1 MGTTTHKTNTP
12 WRRKGD
18 FMNNDS
24 WATGWAPQNDE
35 IAVDWNDM
43 FQAYP
48 EVSIHNS
55 CNEFISKVE
64 IPEWTKM
71 DKDYH
76 PVNAEKF
83 GLNGDY
89 PLMVTYSPNTTL
101 GIGYKR
107 VFIVEKA
114 SQKPFGK
121 MKEMWKELRKRSQ
134 EKAKTKGIYS
144 SPPSISSIS
153 TAYANVVFPKG
164 YGIPDNITILENG
177 ELRGA
182 FGVPETSA
190 IYGIVYEL
198 VSMYND
204 WRKFP
209 NETEFGSIERLKE
222 AMNNVGRMQ
231 MSSSQ
236 LEEEINESRS
246 IIKEQQDRISDL
258 EGKLNKLYEDGA
270 DAMNLL
276 EEHGV
281 KIDLNGNIKWDAY
294 EGDTISDMIPLIS
307 NLTDQYLT
315 IPSEIGSGLTISNDP
330 PDIFCTSSGY

>member
-1 MGTTTHKTNTP
+1 
-12 WRRKGD
+12 
-18 FMNNDS
+18 MNNDS
-24 WATGWAPQNDE
+24 WATGWATQNDE
-35 IAVDWNDM
+35 IDVDWNDM

-48 EVSIHNS
+48 EVSVHNS
-55 CNEFISKVE
+55 NNKFITKVK
-64 IPEWTKM
+64 IPDWSKM

-76 PVNAEKF
+76 PVTAEKF
-83 GLNGDY
+83 GQAEDY
-89 PLMVTYSPNTTL
+89 PLMVTYAPNTTL

-107 VFIVEKA
+107 VFIVEKS

-121 MKEMWKELRKRSQ
+121 MKEMWKELRKRSE
-134 EKAKTKGIYS
+134 EKAKEKDIYS
-144 SPPSISSIS
+144 SSPSIPAIN
-153 TAYANVVFPKG
+153 TVYANMVFRKG

-177 ELRGA
+177 ELRSA
-182 FGVPETSA
+182 FGVPETSD

-209 NETEFGSIERLKE
+209 NETEFGSIERLKD
-222 AMNNVGRMQ
+222 AMNKISRMQ

-236 LEEEINESRS
+236 LEAEINESRS
-246 IIKEQQDRISDL
+246 IIKEHQDRISDI

-281 KIDLNGNIKWDAY
+281 KFDSNGNIKWDEY
-294 EGDTISDMIPLIS
+294 SGDSISDMIPLI
-307 NLTDQYLT
+307 NNITDQYFTLT
-315 IPSEIGSGLTISNDP
+315 SDVGSMLTVSNDSSAG
-330 PDIFCTSSGY
+330 DVCCTGY

>member
-1 MGTTTHKTNTP
+1 
-12 WRRKGD
+12 
-18 FMNNDS
+18 MNNDS
-24 WATGWAPQNDE
+24 WATGWASQKDE
-35 IAVDWNDM
+35 IDVDWNDM
-43 FQAYP
+43 FYAYP
-48 EVSIHNS
+48 EVSVHNS
-55 CNEFISKVE
+55 HNDFITKVE
-64 IPEWTKM
+64 IPEWAKM

-83 GLNGDY
+83 GLKGDY
-89 PLMVTYSPNTTL
+89 PLMVTYAPNTTL

-107 VFIVEKA
+107 VFIVEKS

-121 MKEMWKELRKRSQ
+121 MKEMWKELRKRSE
-134 EKAKTKGIYS
+134 EKAKAKSKYS
-144 SPPSISSIS
+144 SPPSISSIN
-153 TAYANVVFPKG
+153 TTYANMVFPKG

-177 ELRGA
+177 ELRSA
-182 FGVPETSA
+182 FGVPSTSDV
-190 IYGIVYEL
+190 YGIVYEL

-236 LEEEINESRS
+236 LEAEINESRS

-281 KIDLNGNIKWDAY
+281 KFDSNGNIKWDAY

-307 NLTDQYLT
+307 NLTTQYFTL
-315 IPSEIGSGLTISNDP
+315 PSDVGSMLTISNNP
-330 PDIFCTSSGY
+330 LPTNISYTTSGY

>member
-1 MGTTTHKTNTP
+1 
-12 WRRKGD
+12 
-18 FMNNDS
+18 MNNDS
-24 WATGWAPQNDE
+24 WATGWASQKDE
-35 IAVDWNDM
+35 IDVDWNSM
-43 FQAYP
+43 FQAYS
-48 EVSIHNS
+48 EISVHNPH
-55 CNEFISKVE
+55 NEFITKVK
-64 IPEWTKM
+64 IPDWANM
-71 DKDYH
+71 DKDFH

-83 GLNGDY
+83 GQNDCY
-89 PLMVTYSPNTTL
+89 PMIVTYAPNTTL

-107 VFIVEKA
+107 VFIVEK
-114 SQKPFGK
+114 STDKPFGK
-121 MKEMWKELRKRSQ
+121 MKEMWKELRKRSE
-134 EKAKTKGIYS
+134 EKAKAKDIYS
-144 SPPSISSIS
+144 SSPSIPAIN
-153 TAYANVVFPKG
+153 TVYANMVFRKG

-182 FGVPETSA
+182 FGVPETSD

-222 AMNNVGRMQ
+222 AMNKVSRMQ

-236 LEEEINESRS
+236 LEAEINESRR

-281 KIDLNGNIKWDAY
+281 KIDVEGNVQFDSENVDGTVMFPLMDDIAGQY
-294 EGDTISDMIPLIS
+294 ITISDVGYDLAVC
-307 NLTDQYLT
+307 D
-315 IPSEIGSGLTISNDP
+315 DV
-330 PDIFCTSSGY
+330 CTTKKVV

>member
-1 MGTTTHKTNTP
+1 
-12 WRRKGD
+12 
-18 FMNNDS
+18 MNNDI
-24 WATGWAPQNDE
+24 WATGWTSQNDE

-55 CNEFISKVE
+55 YNEFITKVE
-64 IPEWTKM
+64 IPKWAKM

-89 PLMVTYSPNTTL
+89 PMLVTYAPNSTL

-107 VFIVEKA
+107 VFIVEKS

-121 MKEMWKELRKRSQ
+121 MKEMWKELRKRSE

-177 ELRGA
+177 ELRSA
-182 FGVPETSA
+182 FGVPETSD

-198 VSMYND
+198 VSMYHD

-209 NETEFGSIERLKE
+209 NETEFGSIEHLKE
-222 AMNNVGRMQ
+222 AMNKVSRMQ

-281 KIDLNGNIKWDAY
+281 KFDLNGNIKWDTY

-307 NLTDQYLT
+307 NLTSQYFT
-315 IPSEIGSGLTISNDP
+315 ISDDVGSGLTISNDP
-330 PDIFCTSSGY
+330 PDICCSGY